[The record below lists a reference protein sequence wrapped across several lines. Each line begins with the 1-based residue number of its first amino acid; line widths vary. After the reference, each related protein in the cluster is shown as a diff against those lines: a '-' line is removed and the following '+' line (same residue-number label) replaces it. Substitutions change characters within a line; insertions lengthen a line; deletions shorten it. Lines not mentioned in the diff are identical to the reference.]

1 MSGYNGEGG
10 GFFGARNIV
19 VLILEYYLGV
29 ANDSWISWEELI
41 PRYNFLHNIKY
52 QIHGGMKIAKTDK
65 QLNIMLALTE
75 YLGIKLP
82 LLQINSCMVPP
93 LA

>member
-1 MSGYNGEGG
+1 MG
-10 GFFGARNIV
+10 GFFRARNIV

-41 PRYNFLHNIKY
+41 PRYNFLQNIKY

-82 LLQINSCMVPP
+82 LLQINSCMAPP